1 MPSRVIFVGQAP
13 GRSAWLRGL
22 ELSRRV
28 GKRPTSDPTSFAE
41 RYCAR
46 IALTGIVGS
55 RLASMLGIGCR
66 EFARKHPRINLNARW
81 TGKQGKGDRFCGKEA
96 AVMAAWLLARK
107 ARSGDK
113 IVLLWQKVAKA
124 FSTKW
129 SPLAEKVVA
138 GHRCLLFPH
147 PSGISHWWN
156 KPENRLAAVAA
167 LNRFIKRT

>member
-41 RYCAR
+41 RFCAR
-46 IALTGIVGS
+46 IAITGTVGG
-55 RLASMLGIGCR
+55 RLARMLSTGLR

-96 AVMAAWLLARK
+96 VVRAAWLLAKKTRP
-107 ARSGDK
+107 GDK
-113 IVLLWQKVAKA
+113 IVLLGQKVAKA
-124 FSTKW
+124 FGTKW
-129 SPLAEKVVA
+129 SPLAERNVA

-156 KPENRLAAVAA
+156 EPENRRAAARKLKQFVSG
-167 LNRFIKRT
+167 